1 MHNPRDAP
9 QSDLCL
15 VGKGKRVASANTGSP
30 LWSSSFAF
38 YLSAVGAAV
47 GLGSIWRFPYLV
59 GSSGGSAFIFVFV
72 LACLLIATP
81 LLVAEFAIGR
91 QSRRS
96 PPQAAGVV
104 SVDSGLSTRWNVIGV
119 LGTLAVFMIM
129 SFYMVIAGW
138 VLAYTWKVGA
148 GALAGLERPEVA
160 SLWREFLSRPLEV
173 GAWHLAFVVLVA
185 FISARGVGRG
195 IEAANKIRAPAL
207 LTLLLI
213 LVVYALATG
222 DVANGLAFAFAP
234 NFGAIT
240 PQIVLAAIGQ
250 AFFATGVGTAMMLAY
265 GAYVERG
272 TSLPRCALI
281 VVGSIL
287 LVSLLA
293 TLMIFP
299 LVFAYGMDPAQGTEL
314 VFEVLPTLF
323 AEMPGGRFIGT
334 LFFLLL
340 IFAALTPSLAGI
352 EPLVA
357 WLEQRRGLGRPTAA
371 VIVAGASWMVGIGSL
386 LSFNLWSAWRPL
398 GSIPVFAQSTFFDVM
413 DYVSSNVL
421 LPVGALLTS
430 IFVGWRVS
438 RNIVAEQ
445 LEETTPLGRRLVVWL
460 LRYIC
465 PVAIA
470 VILVTA
476 IA

>member
-1 MHNPRDAP
+1 M
-9 QSDLCL
+9 
-15 VGKGKRVASANTGSP
+15 ASADTTP
-30 LWSSSFAF
+30 LWSSRFAF

-81 LLVAEFAIGR
+81 LLAAEFSIGR
-91 QSRRS
+91 RARCN

-104 SVDSGLSTRWNVIGV
+104 AEASGLSTRWNAIGV
-119 LGTLAVFMIM
+119 LGTLATFMIM
-129 SFYMVIAGW
+129 SYYTVIAGW
-138 VLAYTWKVGA
+138 VFAYTWKVGA
-148 GALAGLERPEVA
+148 GGLTGLERPGVA
-160 SLWREFLSRPLEV
+160 SLWRKFLASPWEV
-173 GAWHLAFVVLVA
+173 GAWHLAFVALVV
-185 FISARGVGRG
+185 FISARGLGRG
-195 IEAANKIRAPAL
+195 IEAANRIRAPAL

-213 LVVYALATG
+213 LVVYSLATG
-222 DVANGLAFAFAP
+222 DVKNGLGFAFAP
-234 NFGAIT
+234 NFAAIT
-240 PQIVLAAIGQ
+240 PQVVLAAIGQ
-250 AFFATGVGTAMMLAY
+250 AFFATGVGMAMMVAY
-265 GAYVERG
+265 GSYVERG
-272 TSLPRCALI
+272 TSLLRCALI
-281 VVGSIL
+281 IVGSIL

-323 AEMPGGRFIGT
+323 AEMPGGRLIGT

-357 WLEQRRGLGRPTAA
+357 WLEQRRGFSRPMAA
-371 VIVAGASWMVGIGSL
+371 VIAGGASWLLGIGSV

-398 GSIPVFAQSTFFDVM
+398 GAIPAFSHSTFFEVM
-413 DYVSSNVL
+413 DYVSSNIL
-421 LPVGALLTS
+421 LPIGALLVS
-430 IFVGWRVS
+430 LFVGWRVS
-438 RNIVAEQ
+438 QVIVAEQ
-445 LEETTPLGRRLVVWL
+445 LEETTPLGRRVIVWL
-460 LRYIC
+460 LRYVC
-465 PVAIA
+465 PLALA

-476 IA
+476 LA

>member
-1 MHNPRDAP
+1 MTSEMTSTHTTP
-9 QSDLCL
+9 
-15 VGKGKRVASANTGSP
+15 V
-30 LWSSSFAF
+30 WSSGFAF

-104 SVDSGLSTRWNVIGV
+104 AQASGLSTRWNAIGV
-119 LGTLAVFMIM
+119 LGTLATFMIM
-129 SFYMVIAGW
+129 SYYTVIAGW

-148 GALAGLERPEVA
+148 GALTGLERPEVA
-160 SLWREFLSRPLEV
+160 SLWREFLSRPWEI
-173 GAWHLAFVVLVA
+173 GAWHLTFIILVA

-195 IEAANKIRAPAL
+195 IETANKIRAPAL

-213 LVVYALATG
+213 LVVYSLATG
-222 DVANGLAFAFAP
+222 DVKNGLAFAFAP

-240 PQIVLAAIGQ
+240 PQVVLAAIGQ
-250 AFFATGVGTAMMLAY
+250 AFFATGVGMAMMLAY
-265 GAYVERG
+265 GSYVERG
-272 TSLPRCALI
+272 TSLLRCALI
-281 VVGSIL
+281 IVGSIL

-299 LVFAYGMDPAQGTEL
+299 LVFAYGMNPAQGTEL

-323 AEMPGGRFIGT
+323 AEMPGGRAIGT

-357 WLEQRRGLGRPTAA
+357 WLEQRRGLSRPMAA
-371 VIVAGASWMVGIGSL
+371 VIAAGASWMLGIGSV
-386 LSFNLWSAWRPL
+386 LSFNLWSGWRPL
-398 GSIPVFAQSTFFDVM
+398 GAIPVFAHSTFFDVM

-421 LPVGALLTS
+421 LPIGALLIS
-430 IFVGWRVS
+430 VFVGWRIS
-438 RNIVAEQ
+438 RSIVAEQ
-445 LEETTPLGRRLVVWL
+445 LGETTTFGRRLVVAL
-460 LRYIC
+460 LRYVC
-465 PVAIA
+465 PAALAIILATVVA
-470 VILVTA
+470 
-476 IA
+476 

>member
-1 MHNPRDAP
+1 
-9 QSDLCL
+9 
-15 VGKGKRVASANTGSP
+15 VASVNTNTP
-30 LWSSSFAF
+30 LWSSHFAF

-72 LACLLIATP
+72 LACLLIAIP
-81 LLVAEFAIGR
+81 LLAAEYAIGR
-91 QSRRS
+91 HSRRS

-104 SVDSGLSTRWNVIGV
+104 AAASGLSTRWNIIGV
-119 LGTLAVFMIM
+119 MGTLAVFMIM

-138 VLAYTWKVGA
+138 VLAYSWKVGA
-148 GALAGLERPEVA
+148 GALVGLERPGVA
-160 SLWREFLSRPLEV
+160 SLWREFLSSPREV
-173 GAWHLAFVVLVA
+173 GAWHLAFVVLVV

-195 IEAANKIRAPAL
+195 IEAANRIRAPAL
-207 LTLLLI
+207 LALLLI
-213 LVVYALATG
+213 LVAYALATG
-222 DVANGLAFAFAP
+222 DVRNGLAFAFAP
-234 NFGAIT
+234 NFSAIT
-240 PQIVLAAIGQ
+240 PQVMLAAVGQ

-265 GAYVERG
+265 GAYVDRG

-323 AEMPGGRFIGT
+323 AEMPGGRIIGT

-357 WLEQRRGLGRPTAA
+357 WLQQRRGFSRPKAA
-371 VIVAGASWMVGIGSL
+371 VIAGASGWILGIGSV
-386 LSFNLWSAWRPL
+386 LSFNLWADWRPL
-398 GSIPVFAQSTFFDVM
+398 GAIPVFAQSTFFDVM

-421 LPVGALLTS
+421 LPIGALLTS
-430 IFVGWRVS
+430 IFVGWRAS
-438 RNIVAEQ
+438 RAIVAEQ
-445 LEETTPLGRRLVVWL
+445 LEETTPLGRRAIVWL

-465 PVAIA
+465 PAALAI
-470 VILVTA
+470 ILVTA